1 MKNLKKYSNLY
12 KVVLKKF
19 VLGCVTSSLAITGVS
34 AFNSIRVESELLN
47 EKKEKIRKE
56 KEDLNN
62 EFESLLSTRDL
73 EISEEARAA
82 INAIS
87 LAPLNMTYLEDLD
100 ITKENTILAY
110 QDSIEIINHTNNRLY
125 IDYNNSIDWD
135 EATSVIYQNGIS
147 EENLDESVEP
157 LSLDEVKEQVEW
169 IEEFYNEV
177 KSDFKD
183 YDTKELACLLEE
195 YSFFKTSAMNGNIVA
210 TTSSDNIIFYPSY
223 YKYSRFF
230 KEPITK
236 HEALHLLVNHCSDVP
251 NKDMCGG
258 IDVLN
263 LNCDDDYID
272 LSSYIF
278 KFIEEIYAEL
288 YSIEKTSGIQLS
300 YNNYDEALNY
310 LQAVLALG
318 DTYQVDE
325 LLQNLLYKDA
335 RGFVKELPSFGPN
348 KEKFLLDILKS
359 IKALDLF
366 VNPDLSYLVHVKDK
380 YPDICYGQII
390 REIKSY
396 FISGLGKVYYNNL
409 ILLNEK
415 YNLTL
420 EDNTALTIL
429 YWKLIN
435 NVTEGDI
442 DLVDD
447 ETSEG
452 ELLYPNKDLS
462 YLLSEYPVLK
472 SIYSNSNIDDYH
484 DIFVDYLS
492 KKYNMDKNDVYEVT
506 KDTSILDNNYQM
518 PDVLGREKQEF
529 YQWLWEDKSY
539 EVDLFNSREL
549 VKQR

>member
-1 MKNLKKYSNLY
+1 
-12 KVVLKKF
+12 
-19 VLGCVTSSLAITGVS
+19 
-34 AFNSIRVESELLN
+34 
-47 EKKEKIRKE
+47 
-56 KEDLNN
+56 
-62 EFESLLSTRDL
+62 
-73 EISEEARAA
+73 
-82 INAIS
+82 
-87 LAPLNMTYLEDLD
+87 
-100 ITKENTILAY
+100 
-110 QDSIEIINHTNNRLY
+110 
-125 IDYNNSIDWD
+125 
-135 EATSVIYQNGIS
+135 
-147 EENLDESVEP
+147 
-157 LSLDEVKEQVEW
+157 
-169 IEEFYNEV
+169 
-177 KSDFKD
+177 
-183 YDTKELACLLEE
+183 
-195 YSFFKTSAMNGNIVA
+195 MNGNIVA

-236 HEALHLLVNHCSDVP
+236 
-251 NKDMCGG
+251 
-258 IDVLN
+258 
-263 LNCDDDYID
+263 
-272 LSSYIF
+272 
-278 KFIEEIYAEL
+278 
-288 YSIEKTSGIQLS
+288 
-300 YNNYDEALNY
+300 
-310 LQAVLALG
+310 
-318 DTYQVDE
+318 
-325 LLQNLLYKDA
+325 
-335 RGFVKELPSFGPN
+335 

-420 EDNTALTIL
+420 EDNTALTII

-435 NVTEGDI
+435 NVTEADI

-452 ELLYPNKDLS
+452 ELLYTNKDLS

-472 SIYSNSNIDDYH
+472 SIYSNSDIDDYH

>member
-1 MKNLKKYSNLY
+1 M
-12 KVVLKKF
+12 
-19 VLGCVTSSLAITGVS
+19 LGCVTSSLAITGVS

-147 EENLDESVEP
+147 EENLDE
-157 LSLDEVKEQVEW
+157 VKEQVEW

-195 YSFFKTSAMNGNIVA
+195 YFFKTSAMNGNIVA

-236 HEALHLLVNHCSDVP
+236 
-251 NKDMCGG
+251 
-258 IDVLN
+258 
-263 LNCDDDYID
+263 
-272 LSSYIF
+272 
-278 KFIEEIYAEL
+278 
-288 YSIEKTSGIQLS
+288 
-300 YNNYDEALNY
+300 
-310 LQAVLALG
+310 
-318 DTYQVDE
+318 
-325 LLQNLLYKDA
+325 
-335 RGFVKELPSFGPN
+335 

-415 YNLTL
+415 YNLNL
-420 EDNTALTIL
+420 EDNTALTII

-452 ELLYPNKDLS
+452 ELLYTNKDLS

-472 SIYSNSNIDDYH
+472 SIYSNSDIDDYH